1 MSSSTGGQSSTGMSN
16 QLYDLVSVLYHSLE
30 SGATNDKYIQDA
42 QQTGDNDLVQ
52 FFQTIQQQDQQR
64 VQQAK
69 QLLSKKGLT
78 QL

>member
-30 SGATNDKYIQDA
+30 SGATNQKYIQDA
-42 QQTGDNDLVQ
+42 QQSGDNDLVQ

-64 VQQAK
+64 IQQAK
-69 QLLSKKGLT
+69 TLLSKKGIM
-78 QL
+78 QS

>member
-1 MSSSTGGQSSTGMSN
+1 MSSSTSGQSSTGMSN

-30 SGATNDKYIQDA
+30 SSSTNQKYIQDA
-42 QQTGDNDLVQ
+42 QQSGDNDLVQ

-69 QLLSKKGLT
+69 TLLSKKGLT
-78 QL
+78 QS